1 MVRRTDAVC
10 PNEECGQQLLDIDV
24 AEYPKCHVCDTQM
37 VWLPRKGAGAVNQ
50 DTIEGGV
57 MIAHGICNPDGT
69 PKRYDSRADIA
80 RACKVKGIENYVV
93 RGNESKRQYD
103 RMTSGDARKGCM

>member
-10 PNEECGQQLLDIDV
+10 PECGREALDIDV
-24 AEYPKCHVCDTQM
+24 AEYPVCSCGIQM
-37 VWLPRKGAGAVNQ
+37 EWLPKRGCGDTLQ

-57 MIAHGICNPDGT
+57 MIAHGICNPDGS
-69 PKRYDSRADIA
+69 PKRYDSRAEIA
-80 RACKVKGIENYVV
+80 RACKAHGLENYVV

-103 RMTSGDARKGCM
+103 RMTSGDARKGCV

>member
-10 PNEECGQQLLDIDV
+10 PSCGADQLNIDV
-24 AEYPKCHVCDTQM
+24 AEYPVCACGTQT
-37 VWLPRKGAGAVNQ
+37 VWLPKPGAGAVNQ

-80 RACKVKGIENYVV
+80 RACKAAGLENYVV

-103 RMTSGDARKGCM
+103 KMTSGEGRKGCA